1 MKHFPGRVPT
11 GSAQGRRSRSFCRP
25 NGFTMVELIV
35 VVAIIG
41 ILAAMVVPKL
51 VLSTPAPEFLLGRA
65 VQEIQDRAANE
76 GTLRLRV
83 VDKRIVCE
91 RIAREAG
98 GWKETPLKWLP
109 ADSGWRADPPQCYF
123 FSDGSCTPWVL
134 YLSREEHERKF
145 ILSVTGFVSEQ
156 TTE

>member
-1 MKHFPGRVPT
+1 MKHFPCGV
-11 GSAQGRRSRSFCRP
+11 SMSFGKQWRFLFCRRP
-25 NGFTMVELIV
+25 NGFTMVELVV

-41 ILAAMVVPKL
+41 ILASMVVPKL

-65 VQEIQDRAANE
+65 IQEIQDRTADE
-76 GTLRLRV
+76 GTMRLRV
-83 VDKRIVCE
+83 VDRRIVCE
-91 RIAREAG
+91 RISREAA
-98 GWKETPLKWLP
+98 GWKETPLRWLP